1 MKKRGLSTEEAVL
14 LQQQFGLNQLPAPSP
29 TPWWRRL
36 LQQFNNSLIF
46 ILSIAA
52 IFSAALGHWVDSG
65 IIVAVI
71 LINTMLGFIQENRA
85 EQAVAALQ
93 SYLMEYSLVLRD
105 GHWQKL
111 PSANLLPGDWVRIEN
126 GERIAADLHIREA
139 HQLQVDESLLTG
151 ESVPV
156 DKQPINDNE
165 LGVLHAGTM
174 VSRGSGVGE
183 VFAIGGATSIG
194 HIQKLLAQTKAGKS
208 PLLIGINQ
216 LSRWL
221 GLGVFLLAIIAS
233 LIAWT
238 HGDSLE
244 FAILAAISLAVAII
258 PEGLP
263 AVISI
268 SLALGVQRMAQRG
281 SIIRQLPA
289 VETLGAVTVICTDKT
304 GTLTENRMAVE
315 DLRLTQ
321 NDPESLRRAL
331 ENMLLCND
339 AEISDVGQGSGD
351 PLEQALIRYAH
362 GEDGALIHYQKRNP
376 RLDTRPFDHESPY
389 MATLHAD
396 RIAIKGAP
404 EFVLQHCFQELD
416 QTVGFWEGVISEMA
430 NLGLRT
436 IALAEAD
443 ISRWSS
449 LDQGGWRWLGVVA
462 LLDPPRQA
470 VPAAIAAC
478 RGAGIRVIMVT
489 GDHPRTAATIA
500 RQIGLVDAGS
510 VRVVDHGQ
518 WLAASPAE
526 RQQLAREVNVFAR
539 VQPTDKL
546 ELVKTLQDEGEIVA
560 MTGDGVNDAPAL
572 RRAQIGVA
580 MGLSGSTV
588 AREAAA
594 MILAD
599 DDFAH
604 IACAVAEGR
613 HIYNNIQHTAL
624 FMLPTNFAQG
634 MVIFLAVIFR
644 MILPITPLQILWI
657 NTVTAIT
664 LALVFA
670 FMGADKALMQQSPR
684 PVAQPLLPGTLWIR
698 ITLMTLFLVM
708 MVFAIFKTG
717 IAFYD
722 VVHART
728 LAVNGLM
735 AMEGAVL
742 LAMYGSW
749 RNDRGDWILIISLVV
764 MILLQA
770 LFSQLPFLQL
780 VFQTTSLSLND
791 IGIIFLTALL
801 AWLAARLILHPLQT
815 FTLKS

>member
-1 MKKRGLSTEEAVL
+1 MEKRGLSSEEAVL
-14 LQQQFGLNQLPAPSP
+14 LQQQFGLNQLPAPTP
-29 TPWWRRL
+29 TRWWRKL
-36 LQQFNNSLIF
+36 LQQFNNTLIF

-52 IFSAALGHWVDSG
+52 IFSVALSHWVDGG

-71 LINTMLGFIQENRA
+71 LVNTVLGFIQENRA
-85 EQAVAALQ
+85 EKAVAALQ
-93 SYLMEYSLVLRD
+93 SYLVEYSLVLRD
-105 GHWQKL
+105 GDWQKL
-111 PSANLLPGDWVRIEN
+111 PSTNLLPGDWVRIEN

-139 HQLQVDESLLTG
+139 YQLQVDESLLTG

-156 DKQPINDNE
+156 DKHLSNDNVQ
-165 LGVLHAGTM
+165 GILHAGTM
-174 VSRGSGVGE
+174 VTRGSGVGE
-183 VFAIGGATSIG
+183 VFATGAATSIG
-194 HIQKLLAQTKAGKS
+194 HIQKLLAQTKPSQS
-208 PLLIGINQ
+208 PLLIRINR

-221 GLGVFLLAIIAS
+221 GLGVFILAIIAS
-233 LIAWT
+233 LIAWM
-238 HGDSLE
+238 HDDSLE

-268 SLALGVQRMAQRG
+268 TLALGVQRMAQKG

-315 DLRLTQ
+315 DLRLAQ
-321 NDPESLRRAL
+321 ENSESLHRAL

-339 AEISDVGQGSGD
+339 AEISDAGQSSGD
-351 PLEQALIRYAH
+351 PLEQALIDYAY
-362 GEDGALIHYQKRNP
+362 DADSALIHYQKRNR

-404 EFVLQHCFQELD
+404 EFVLQHCLQEQE
-416 QTVGFWEGVISEMA
+416 QTDSFWQGVISEMA

-449 LDQGGWRWLGVVA
+449 LDQGRWRWLGVVA

-500 RQIGLVDAGS
+500 RQIGLVEAGS
-510 VRVVDHGQ
+510 VRVVDHAQ

-539 VQPTDKL
+539 VQPADKL
-546 ELVKTLQDEGEIVA
+546 ELVETLQNNGEIVA

-594 MILAD
+594 MILTD

-604 IACAVAEGR
+604 IASAVAEGR
-613 HIYNNIQHTAL
+613 HIYNNIQRTVL

-634 MVIFLAVIFR
+634 MVIFIAVIFR
-644 MILPITPLQILWI
+644 MNLPITPLQILWI

-670 FMGADKALMQQSPR
+670 FMGADKALMQQLPR
-684 PVAQPLLPGTLWIR
+684 PVAQPLVPGILWRR
-698 ITLMTLFLVM
+698 ITLVTIFLLL
-708 MVFAIFKTG
+708 MVFAIFEAGST
-717 IAFYD
+717 FYD

-742 LAMYGSW
+742 LAMYGAW
-749 RNDRGDWILIISLVV
+749 RNDRGDWILIGSLGA
-764 MILLQA
+764 MILLQV
-770 LFSQLPFLQL
+770 LFSQLTFLQL
-780 VFQTTSLSLND
+780 VFQTTSMSLID
-791 IGIIFLTALL
+791 IGIIFFTALL
-801 AWLAARLILHPLQT
+801 AWLAARLIMHPQQMFT
-815 FTLKS
+815 FKS